1 MYEAGRDMY
10 KEGILK
16 QKFKINLD
24 YDRLNEFIADKIL
37 KSIKDDVNNPELWID
52 NACSAVSLQ
61 GTYTTNYRSVWY
73 EATRE
78 CPTEYQIDRDFLS
91 DTKENKWLLHYLPDE
106 IKGLIDVV
114 DIVEDEEDIEEV

>member
-16 QKFKINLD
+16 PKFKINLD

-37 KSIKDDVNNPELWID
+37 KSIKDDVNNPELWIAD
-52 NACSAVSLQ
+52 ACPTVSLQ
-61 GTYTTNYRSVWY
+61 GTYTTNYQSVWY

-78 CPTEYQIDRDFLS
+78 CPAEYQIDRNFLS
-91 DTKENKWLLHYLPDE
+91 DTKENRWLLHYLPDE

-114 DIVEDEEDIEEV
+114 DIVEDEEDIEEL